1 MPNEVK
7 IAALSTG
14 NGFYLNKAFYGAR
27 STVKPVSLS
36 RWTSG
41 IKEYKNPNDFY
52 QELKNFGMTHV
63 FINDF
68 VVKNWKLEKAWLN
81 QSAFKD
87 KYLNKIIEV
96 NGQHLYQINKEI

>member
-1 MPNEVK
+1 MKN
-7 IAALSTG
+7 IFL
-14 NGFYLNKAFYGAR
+14 
-27 STVKPVSLS
+27 
-36 RWTSG
+36 
-41 IKEYKNPNDFY
+41 KNPFLFGMIFLIVGLLGY
-52 QELKNFGMTHV
+52 QELKSFGMTHV

-68 VVKNWKLEKAWLN
+68 VVKKWELEKAWLN